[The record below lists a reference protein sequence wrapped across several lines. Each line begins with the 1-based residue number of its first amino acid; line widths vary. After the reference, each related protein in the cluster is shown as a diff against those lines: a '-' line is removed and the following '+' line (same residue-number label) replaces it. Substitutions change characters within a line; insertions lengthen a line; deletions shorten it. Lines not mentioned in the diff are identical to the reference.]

1 MRILDRYIV
10 REIFRHAFLGLI
22 VFTFV
27 LFVPQL
33 VRLMELLVRHSGSGA
48 QIAKLFLYIF
58 PGVLIFTIPMAVL
71 VGVLLGLGR
80 MSADSEIIALTALGV
95 SRRRMLV
102 PVAVLALTGAA
113 LTGALTL
120 WLGPAAF
127 RSLRNIEADLLASQA
142 SFQVQPRVFDERFPK
157 MVLYIN
163 DISAS
168 GTQWHG
174 VFLAEVGEESGS
186 QLTLAENAIVI
197 AEPKQGKLELH
208 LQGGTTHEVSRQDP
222 DHYSL
227 TDFGQSDMPVEV
239 SGLVPTQQR
248 ALSNPERPTGALLAE
263 QGTNWREARVE
274 FHRRLAFPFA
284 CLVFALVAV
293 PLGAQPRRGGR
304 AAGTLLSVLLIGLY
318 YSLFVTGAGFA
329 REGKLSPGIGIWLA
343 NIALTILGL
352 ILLPRMEQ
360 LRGDSKWLARLTRLE
375 LWKRL
380 LRRKKAQAR
389 LKAAEAEAARSSNGE
404 NGRGPART
412 SEGSFPRLMDLYLLR
427 RFLAYFATM
436 MLTFVALFEVF
447 TFFELLDDI
456 ARHRVPFLTVVNY
469 FRYLTP
475 YLLYQ
480 LAPLGALVAVLTTL
494 SVMSKNNEIVA
505 CKASGISLYRLA
517 MPLLLAGLALAAT
530 MIILDDVYLPH
541 ANQRQDALRN
551 QIKGKPA
558 QTYTRPQRWIFGE
571 KGKIYNYDL
580 FEPDK
585 NLFAGLTVVELDS
598 GTFHVRR
605 RVFASRATWSESQN
619 TWLLESGWVRDFEDG
634 RVSNYQKF
642 KATALSELS
651 EPPTYFNREV
661 LQAFQLSFR
670 QLGNYIQELRNA
682 GFDVSTLTV
691 QWYVKIAFPLIAPVS
706 MLLAIPYAFRVGAR
720 GAITGVAVGLA
731 LGIAYWSLARLL
743 QAMGGVGQMPPPFA
757 AFAPDLIFY
766 FLGMYFFFKMPT

>member
-10 REIFRHAFLGLI
+10 REIFRHACLGLI

-33 VRLMELLVRHSGSGA
+33 VRLMEFLVRHSGSGS
-48 QIAKLFLYIF
+48 QVAKLFLCVF

-102 PVAVLALTGAA
+102 PVAVLALTGTV

-127 RSLRNIEADLLASQA
+127 GSLRNIEADLLASQA

-157 MVLYIN
+157 TVLYIN

-186 QLTLAENAIVI
+186 RLTLAENAIVI

-227 TDFGQSDMPVEV
+227 TDFGQSDMPIEV
-239 SGLVPTQQR
+239 SGLVSVQQR
-248 ALSNPERPTGALLAE
+248 ALSNPERRTGDLLADR
-263 QGTNWREARVE
+263 TANWREARVE
-274 FHRRLAFPFA
+274 IHRRLAFPFA

-318 YSLFVTGAGFA
+318 YSLFITGAGFA

-343 NIALTILGL
+343 NLALTVLGL
-352 ILLPRMEQ
+352 VLLPRMEQ
-360 LRGDSKWLARLTRLE
+360 LRGESKWIGRLTRLE

-380 LRRKKAQAR
+380 LRRKKTQAR
-389 LKAAEAEAARSSNGE
+389 LKAAEAEAARPSNGE
-404 NGRGPART
+404 SRGRART

-427 RFLAYFATM
+427 RFLSYFGMM

-456 ARHRVPFLTVVNY
+456 ARHRVPFLVVVNY

-494 SVMSKNNEIVA
+494 GVMSKNNEIVA

-517 MPLLLAGLALAAT
+517 MPLLLAGLILAAT
-530 MIILDDVYLPH
+530 MIILDDVYLPY

-585 NLFAGLTVVELDS
+585 NLFAGLTVVELDP
-598 GTFHVRR
+598 GTFRVKR

-634 RVSNYQKF
+634 RVANYQKF

-661 LQAFQLSFR
+661 LQAIQLSFR
-670 QLGNYIQELRNA
+670 QLGNYIQALRNA

-720 GAITGVAVGLA
+720 GAVSGVAVGLA
-731 LGIAYWSLARLL
+731 VGIAYWSLARLL